1 MTAPTRLETERLRLR
16 KHVLSDAAAIFAAY
30 ARDPEVARYVTWRP
44 HERVRTV
51 REFLRGRAAAWRAGT
66 AFSWAV
72 TLREDGR
79 VVGNVEARPS
89 GHRVELGYVLAR
101 ACWGR
106 GLMTEAALAVA
117 EWALAQP
124 GVWRVWAV
132 CDVDNAPSARVLEKI
147 GMTREGRLGAWIFH
161 PNVSATPRDCW
172 CYARVREAG

>member
-1 MTAPTRLETERLRLR
+1 MRLETKRLRLR
-16 KHVLSDAAAIFAAY
+16 LRRHVLGDAAEIFEMY

-44 HERVRTV
+44 HARVRTV
-51 REFLRGRAAAWRAGT
+51 REVLRGRAAAWRVGT

-72 TLREDGR
+72 TLREGGN
-79 VVGNVEARPS
+79 VVGNVEARPA

-106 GLMTEAALAVA
+106 GLMTEAAGAVA

-124 GVWRVWAV
+124 GVWRLWAV

-147 GMTREGRLGAWIFH
+147 GMTREGRLRAWTVH
-161 PNVSATPRDCW
+161 PNVSAAPRDCW
-172 CYARVREAG
+172 CSARVREAG